1 MGGANGRVRS
11 APDALRGGN
20 HGNFNDPRNFYDLA
34 IIPVKSVFQPGVE
47 DIAGQV
53 ILDLRR
59 PFARPGIIVIS
70 FDGKE
75 SFEYAPYANSGQQ
88 RSSSVSAH

>member
-11 APDALRGGN
+11 APDTLRGGN
-20 HGNFNDPRNFYDLA
+20 QANFTDPRNFYDLA
-34 IIPVKSVFQPGVE
+34 IIPIKSVFQPGVE

-75 SFEYAPYANSGQQ
+75 SFEYAPYANS
-88 RSSSVSAH
+88 S

>member
-11 APDALRGGN
+11 APDTLRGGN
-20 HGNFNDPRNFYDLA
+20 QANFTTDPRNFYDLA
-34 IIPVKSVFQPGVE
+34 IIPSKSVFQPGVE

-75 SFEYAPYANSGQQ
+75 SFEYAPFANSG
-88 RSSSVSAH
+88 